1 MELLFLVEQDD
12 MPDQAE
18 VEEAPLALLSQ
29 QANSPPTLELCCTH
43 NIREIRHD
51 TTRARPQRLKLCK
64 GVDLMVPQ

>member
-1 MELLFLVEQDD
+1 MELLLLVEQDD

-18 VEEAPLALLSQ
+18 VEEALALLSQ

-51 TTRARPQRLKLCK
+51 TTQARPPALEA
-64 GVDLMVPQ
+64 V